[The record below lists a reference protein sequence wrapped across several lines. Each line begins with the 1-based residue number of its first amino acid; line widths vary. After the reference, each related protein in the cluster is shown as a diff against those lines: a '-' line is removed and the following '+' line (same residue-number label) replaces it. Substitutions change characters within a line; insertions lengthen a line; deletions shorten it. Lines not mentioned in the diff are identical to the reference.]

1 MTSALK
7 NMTELVKS
15 QSALPAPTVAAG
27 YFKALLDF
35 AVSKQASQ
43 TSLLE
48 RAGVSLAEVQDPD
61 NRIAF
66 ENYKRLMR
74 AAVELTRDPA
84 LALHYGE
91 EVAFEAFSVVG
102 LIALACDTLFHAFAE
117 VNRYNGL
124 VIQVDGVGFGPR
136 FQLVQEN
143 GKTWIVDDRLNPNSF
158 PELTESGWARIVCGT
173 RHFVS
178 DGKLLVKE
186 VHVTHKA
193 PAHRAEYDRIFRVP
207 TVFDSDRNALQIDES
222 LMFNKVARTTRYAFG
237 VLSDHAKALQEKLE
251 KATTT
256 RGKTENLLIPI
267 LHRGE
272 PSADEIA
279 KELGLSRASFYR
291 KLKADGTTFAKLLDE
306 LRHKLALHYLDGKK
320 VSINETAYLVG
331 FSDPSAFSRAFK
343 RWTGKSPRG
352 ARAPRA

>member
-1 MTSALK
+1 M
-7 NMTELVKS
+7 
-15 QSALPAPTVAAG
+15 Q
-27 YFKALLDF
+27 
-35 AVSKQASQ
+35 
-43 TSLLE
+43 
-48 RAGVSLAEVQDPD
+48 RARISDDDLADLD
-61 NRIAF
+61 NRIPF
-66 ENYKRLMR
+66 EKYKALMK
-74 AAVELTRDPA
+74 AGVELTRDPA

-91 EVAFEAFSVVG
+91 EVAFGELSVVG
-102 LIALACDTLFHAFAE
+102 LIADACDTIFHAFTE

-207 TVFDSDRNALQIDES
+207 TVFDSTRNALQIDET
-222 LMFNKVARTTRYAFG
+222 LIFHKVARTTRYAFG
-237 VLSDHAKALQEKLE
+237 VLSEHANTLLETLE

-256 RGKTENLLIPI
+256 RGKTENLLLPI

-272 PSADEIA
+272 PNADEIA
-279 KELGLSRASFYR
+279 NNPLGLLISDFSWSRVR
-291 KLKADGTTFAKLLDE
+291 
-306 LRHKLALHYLDGKK
+306 
-320 VSINETAYLVG
+320 
-331 FSDPSAFSRAFK
+331 
-343 RWTGKSPRG
+343 
-352 ARAPRA
+352 